1 MFEGPSIDTGRFPIP
16 DGLRFMLDATQ
27 QRREFNDLCFDACHC
42 LYIHREEIEREWE
55 KSLAKRDLVDP
66 KLQSEIKDVIK
77 RLAIPRD
84 MLEKELDGGKIAG
97 KLRTSMKNMTW
108 ALGQYAK

>member
-27 QRREFNDLCFDACHC
+27 QRREFNDLCIDACHC
-42 LYIHREEIEREWE
+42 LYIHRQEIELEWE
-55 KSLAKRDLVDP
+55 KSLTERKLMDP
-66 KLQSEIKDVIK
+66 KLLSEIKGVIN